1 MSFTNSTTNYGL
13 PQYINTDIPSYL
25 VDQNG
30 AWATIDSALKSASD
44 DATQAINDA
53 STADGKAVTAQT
65 DASSALTKA
74 NGALSN
80 IADAFDSTST
90 YSVGDRVIYNAIL
103 YVCSTAVTIPG
114 AFDPINWTRE
124 TIEEEI
130 DDIKSDIITINSN
143 LSKNNITVTYASGY
157 VKLGASANIAYVE
170 DGVCHLSL
178 TAYGAFSSGTYQYPI
193 TLPVGAR
200 PTSTIYFPCI
210 FINSGGSSGTEN
222 PVAGLCEI
230 GSNGNVLV
238 MPTNSATVSTCVIHV
253 EFPVA

>member
-13 PQYINTDIPSYL
+13 PQYISTDIPSYL

-53 STADGKAVTAQT
+53 SIADGKAVTAQT

-80 IADAFDSTST
+80 IADTFDNTAT

-114 AFDPINWTRE
+114 AFDPVNWTRE

-130 DDIKSDIITINSN
+130 DDIKGDIATINSKLTDKISITSAGGTWAAELEN
-143 LSKNNITVTYASGY
+143 LKQRIDLN
-157 VKLGASANIAYVE
+157 KLTPRSILVVGTEVFSANST
-170 DGVCHLSL
+170 DGGFAKVTSDTTQFYCVVVNVSSTSRIL
-178 TAYGAFSSGTYQYPI
+178 YGSISGPIDQSTTTNIPNGTDI
-193 TLPVGAR
+193 TLW
-200 PTSTIYFPCI
+200 Y
-210 FINSGGSSGTEN
+210 
-222 PVAGLCEI
+222 
-230 GSNGNVLV
+230 
-238 MPTNSATVSTCVIHV
+238 
-253 EFPVA
+253 

>member
-13 PQYINTDIPSYL
+13 PQYISTDIPSYL

-80 IADAFDSTST
+80 IADTFDSTST
-90 YSVGDRVIYNAIL
+90 YSVGDRVIYNSIL

-114 AFDPINWTRE
+114 AFDPVNWTRE

-130 DDIKSDIITINSN
+130 DNINSDIATINSN
-143 LSKNNITVTYASGY
+143 LTELQNNDLDTHIDLSSISNAYTFTTDGY
-157 VKLGASANIAYVE
+157 LILTSSLNSDVVVRLYGDSN
-170 DGVCHLSL
+170 DNNHFNLSSVYDY
-178 TAYGAFSSGTYQYPI
+178 TALFVRKGMRVAKISSTGTYSIQFVP
-193 TLPVGAR
+193 
-200 PTSTIYFPCI
+200 
-210 FINSGGSSGTEN
+210 
-222 PVAGLCEI
+222 
-230 GSNGNVLV
+230 LV
-238 MPTNSATVSTCVIHV
+238 
-253 EFPVA
+253 

>member
-13 PQYINTDIPSYL
+13 PQYISTDIPSYL

-80 IADAFDSTST
+80 IADTFDSTAT

-114 AFDPINWTRE
+114 AFDPVNWTRE

-130 DDIKSDIITINSN
+130 DNIKSDISTINSN
-143 LSKNNITVTYASGY
+143 LTKSNFIKNFDTLNQYEDIDIRNYTKLSCFLMYNATTCLDTKEVDIKAVMYAIDTFGSP
-157 VKLGASANIAYVE
+157 
-170 DGVCHLSL
+170 
-178 TAYGAFSSGTYQYPI
+178 FSI
-193 TLPVGAR
+193 TLEHYQ
-200 PTSTIYFPCI
+200 TSSVYVTSRFAFTKVDANTIRMTLD
-210 FINSGGSSGTEN
+210 NRGQGTW
-222 PVAGLCEI
+222 
-230 GSNGNVLV
+230 GNHGVYVFGTL
-238 MPTNSATVSTCVIHV
+238 
-253 EFPVA
+253 

>member
-13 PQYINTDIPSYL
+13 PQYISTDIPSYL

-53 STADGKAVTAQT
+53 STADGKAVIAQT

-80 IADAFDSTST
+80 IADTFDSTAT

-103 YVCSTAVTIPG
+103 YICSAAVTIPG
-114 AFDPINWTRE
+114 AFDPVNWTRE

-130 DDIKSDIITINSN
+130 NTINSN
-143 LSKNNITVTYASGY
+143 LTVNEYGTIIGLAAGNQYTTLSDGY
-157 VKLGASANIAYVE
+157 VVLTFGGGSNLKGYINVRDANNTEREVSFGTNNSGSTYE
-170 DGVCHLSL
+170 TRSL
-178 TAYGAFSSGTYQYPI
+178 FVKKGMILLPSSDMTATAYFVPLQ
-193 TLPVGAR
+193 
-200 PTSTIYFPCI
+200 
-210 FINSGGSSGTEN
+210 
-222 PVAGLCEI
+222 
-230 GSNGNVLV
+230 
-238 MPTNSATVSTCVIHV
+238 
-253 EFPVA
+253 